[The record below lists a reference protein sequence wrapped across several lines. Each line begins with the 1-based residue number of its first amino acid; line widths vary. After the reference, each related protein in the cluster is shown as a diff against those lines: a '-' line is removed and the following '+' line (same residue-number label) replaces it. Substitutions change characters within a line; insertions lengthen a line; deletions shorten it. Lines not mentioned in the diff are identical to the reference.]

1 MTIERNGITKMKKS
15 THYVDNE
22 KFLDALTAY
31 KTACKEA
38 TDRGEEKPILPNYI
52 GECFIKISNH
62 LAYKGNFINYSF
74 RDDMI
79 SDAIENCLVAAEKF
93 DPEKSKN
100 PFAYYT
106 QIVYYAFIRR
116 IQKEK
121 KQQATKYKIL
131 ENIDIDE
138 IITQE
143 SDSTEFGNQFLDFIR
158 KQLDTVDPD
167 RRIVSPQ
174 KKSTKMAEDTAL
186 KLEFDD

>member
-31 KTACKEA
+31 KTSCKEA

-79 SDAIENCLVAAEKF
+79 
-93 DPEKSKN
+93 
-100 PFAYYT
+100 
-106 QIVYYAFIRR
+106 
-116 IQKEK
+116 
-121 KQQATKYKIL
+121 
-131 ENIDIDE
+131 
-138 IITQE
+138 
-143 SDSTEFGNQFLDFIR
+143 
-158 KQLDTVDPD
+158 
-167 RRIVSPQ
+167 
-174 KKSTKMAEDTAL
+174 
-186 KLEFDD
+186 

>member
-1 MTIERNGITKMKKS
+1 MRKA
-15 THYVDNE
+15 THYVDND
-22 KFLDALTAY
+22 KFLEALTQY
-31 KTACKEA
+31 KAACNEA
-38 TDRGEEKPILPNYI
+38 VAQGVDKPILPKYI

-74 RDDMI
+74 RDDMV

-121 KQQATKYKIL
+121 KQQATKYKLL
-131 ENIDIDE
+131 ENSDIDE

-143 SDSTEFGNQFLDFIR
+143 TDSSDFSNQFLDYVK
-158 KQLDTVDPD
+158 KQLDTIDPD
-167 RRIVSPQ
+167 RRAATPQ
-174 KKSTKMAEDTAL
+174 KKSTKMAEETAL